1 MITNVPINRK
11 MVDFAKP
18 VEEKTKF
25 HKIKVQV
32 NLYYIGLYDR
42 MKESRYSSD
51 LKVSDLSDLI
61 SIDTHIPE
69 LIDDKISEAL
79 QSFYKIEDDT
89 SSLRLYDIKP
99 HGAIYSITVS
109 LYGFNKEKQNIDP
122 YSLPEKPKNP
132 MDIYIVPAI
141 LDSITYTIN
150 PIYNKKI
157 VNSKFV
163 IFNENNEK
171 YINTLDIYSYQ
182 YQLSKRSIYNIGD
195 TIMEKD
201 DDGNRDAYII
211 DGLPYY
217 NDIVWKSDYTLT
229 PCTTSKQVSTLEDYF
244 IFNKK
249 Q

>member
-1 MITNVPINRK
+1 MITNVPITRK

-32 NLYYIGLYDR
+32 NLYYISLYDK

-201 DDGNRDAYII
+201 DDGNKCAYII

-244 IFNKK
+244 IVNKK

>member
-1 MITNVPINRK
+1 
-11 MVDFAKP
+11 
-18 VEEKTKF
+18 
-25 HKIKVQV
+25 
-32 NLYYIGLYDR
+32 
-42 MKESRYSSD
+42 
-51 LKVSDLSDLI
+51 
-61 SIDTHIPE
+61 
-69 LIDDKISEAL
+69 
-79 QSFYKIEDDT
+79 
-89 SSLRLYDIKP
+89 
-99 HGAIYSITVS
+99 
-109 LYGFNKEKQNIDP
+109 
-122 YSLPEKPKNP
+122 
-132 MDIYIVPAI
+132 MDIYIVPAM

-249 Q
+249 R